1 MEWKEILKEYK
12 RIDRLVDDFISKA
25 TDADLLT
32 FGKYSAYDYI
42 DFHNSD
48 DDNVEIVYVDNG
60 YDVRDENTII
70 VPTNILFNPDKWDEY
85 IQNKVD
91 EKLKRKEEER
101 KRLFAE
107 QERVERLTYE
117 RLKKK
122 FG

>member
-12 RIDRLVDDFISKA
+12 RINRLVDDFISKA
-25 TDADLLT
+25 TDADLLA

-42 DFHNSD
+42 DFYNSD
-48 DDNVEIVYVDNG
+48 DDNVEIVYVDRG
-60 YDVRDENTII
+60 YDDVRDENTII
-70 VPTNILFNPDKWDEY
+70 VPANVLFNPDKWDEY

-91 EKLKRKEEER
+91 EKLKRKEEE
-101 KRLFAE
+101 
-107 QERVERLTYE
+107 QERAERLTYE